1 MKILPIESILGL
13 LESEEGTKF
22 IEKLF
27 KILPKEKRLN
37 DENELFNRINNNFKN
52 SINGE
57 FTDELDNEKIIN
69 YFKYIYKYERTRL
82 SVITNALFF
91 FKLYDNSSLEK
102 LEQILENNNIKEE
115 IEKDLKKV
123 MKKIL
128 SDEEI
133 DFDELKETI
142 SFISTLENAYIDSE
156 VIMDLVNESGVL
168 EPTFMTKV
176 IDKMFCSVLNEE
188 ALELFDASV
197 SFKQNI
203 EITLLDYFDRISN
216 GEVEE
221 DTLNKLFE
229 KYVEKILFFYMSTDK
244 NDILL
249 SNNIL
254 KRLMTLDIKKLDISL
269 LTKLEIDM
277 AKENYKEELR
287 KRLEYIDDI
296 INNPNYCEDYIRCVV
311 IPKLDKKTIISTLED
326 EDFTKILTILDS
338 NGIKKDSKSRI
349 MNLLTSSGIMKKIN
363 NERTINKRNLKQID
377 ETDIK
382 KLDKYAS
389 KAYYLAQEIDE
400 PLALR
405 IIASH
410 IMNDENTVSKPALKV
425 AMISYANNILRKE
438 GINNWKYV
446 FGEIKNKQEKG
457 TTVGQAYLSKSLI
470 GLSLLR
476 FDAFYTDKTAESY
489 LEGILTTL
497 LHETRHVIDDNNVDH
512 NKLSFENS
520 LITKE
525 LLLMSDD
532 EEFYHK
538 NYKSLIIEKYAK
550 MTGVIETLKLLSK
563 IDKDKAKEF
572 YTKASVKIRKLNK
585 TLLDSKRKT
594 NEKEDNFFDMVDNLM
609 KNDPTYIEEYSVL
622 KYEYNE
628 DGTRKSIPLIID
640 SVSDYINNSSDEEN
654 KLDAYKYIRGTIN
667 IEVLRSNSLTD
678 ILEKL
683 VSLSGIKYD
692 DKILNRQLEIYR
704 TGLENRFNQI
714 IDLYKEAQKCNI
726 DVSKDITSSKEIL
739 LKYIDGDE
747 ILDKSVDKTLKSS
760 LDTLV
765 ENEFISSE
773 SVSKKSYKYR
783 RKSL

>member
-27 KILPKEKRLN
+27 KILPKEERLN
-37 DENELFNRINNNFKN
+37 DENELFNRINNSFKN

-57 FTDELDNEKIIN
+57 SSGELDNEKIIN

-123 MKKIL
+123 MEKIL

-133 DFDELKETI
+133 DFDELKE
-142 SFISTLENAYIDSE
+142 SLEFISTLEKAYIDSE

-168 EPTFMTKV
+168 EPTFMTKA
-176 IDKMFCSVLNEE
+176 IDKMFYSVLNEE
-188 ALELFDASV
+188 ALELFDASA

-269 LTKLEIDM
+269 LTKLEVDM
-277 AKENYKEELR
+277 AKEIYKEDAR

-338 NGIKKDSKSRI
+338 NGIKKDSKGRI

-363 NERTINKRNLKQID
+363 NERTINKRKLKQID
-377 ETDIK
+377 QTDIK
-382 KLDKYAS
+382 ELDKYAS

-400 PLALR
+400 PLALK

>member
-37 DENELFNRINNNFKN
+37 DENELFNRINNSFKN

-57 FTDELDNEKIIN
+57 SSDELDNEKIIN

-123 MKKIL
+123 MEKIL

-133 DFDELKETI
+133 DFDELKE
-142 SFISTLENAYIDSE
+142 SLEFISTLEKAYIDSE

-168 EPTFMTKV
+168 EPAFMTKV
-176 IDKMFCSVLNEE
+176 IDKMFYSVLNKE
-188 ALELFDASV
+188 ALELFDASA

-269 LTKLEIDM
+269 LTKLEVDM

-287 KRLEYIDDI
+287 KKLKYIDDV

-338 NGIKKDSKSRI
+338 NGIKKDSKDRI

-363 NERTINKRNLKQID
+363 NERTINKRKLKQID
-377 ETDIK
+377 EIDIK
-382 KLDKYAS
+382 ELDKYAS
-389 KAYYLAQEIDE
+389 KAYYHLAQEIDE
-400 PLALR
+400 PLALK

-457 TTVGQAYLSKSLI
+457 TTVGQTYLSKSLI

-640 SVSDYINNSSDEEN
+640 SVSDCINNSSDEEN

-704 TGLENRFNQI
+704 W
-714 IDLYKEAQKCNI
+714 
-726 DVSKDITSSKEIL
+726 
-739 LKYIDGDE
+739 
-747 ILDKSVDKTLKSS
+747 
-760 LDTLV
+760 
-765 ENEFISSE
+765 
-773 SVSKKSYKYR
+773 
-783 RKSL
+783 

>member
-1 MKILPIESILGL
+1 MKILPIESMLGL

-37 DENELFNRINNNFKN
+37 DENELFNRINNSFKN

-57 FTDELDNEKIIN
+57 SSGELDNEKIIN

-91 FKLYDNSSLEK
+91 FKLYDNSSFEK
-102 LEQILENNNIKEE
+102 LEQILENNNTKEQIK
-115 IEKDLKKV
+115 KDLKKV
-123 MKKIL
+123 MEKIL

-133 DFDELKETI
+133 GFDELKETI

-156 VIMDLVNESGVL
+156 MIMDLVNESKVL
-168 EPTFMTKV
+168 EPAFMTKV
-176 IDKMFCSVLNEE
+176 IDKMFCSVLNKE

-197 SFKQNI
+197 SFKQNV

-229 KYVEKILFFYMSTDK
+229 KYVEKILFLYMSTDK
-244 NDILL
+244 NDTLL

-254 KRLMTLDIKKLDISL
+254 KRLMTLDIEKLDISL
-269 LTKLEIDM
+269 LVKLEINM

-287 KRLEYIDDI
+287 KKLKYIDDI

-311 IPKLDKKTIISTLED
+311 MPKLDKKTIISTLED
-326 EDFTKILTILDS
+326 EDFTKILTILNS
-338 NGIKKDSKSRI
+338 NSIKKDSKSRI
-349 MNLLTSSGIMKKIN
+349 MNLLTSSGIMEEIN
-363 NERTINKRNLKQID
+363 KERTINKQDLKQMNKS
-377 ETDIK
+377 DIE
-382 KLDKYAS
+382 KLDKCAS
-389 KAYYLAQEIDE
+389 KAYYLAQEIEE

-446 FGEIKNKQEKG
+446 FGEIKNKQKKG

-594 NEKEDNFFDMVDNLM
+594 KEKEDNLFDMVDNLM
-609 KNDPTYIEEYSVL
+609 KNNPTYIEEYSVL

-667 IEVLRSNSLTD
+667 IEILPSTPIEELLQNCDSYTD
-678 ILEKL
+678 
-683 VSLSGIKYD
+683 
-692 DKILNRQLEIYR
+692 REI
-704 TGLENRFNQI
+704 EVP
-714 IDLYKEAQKCNI
+714 K
-726 DVSKDITSSKEIL
+726 V
-739 LKYIDGDE
+739 
-747 ILDKSVDKTLKSS
+747 
-760 LDTLV
+760 V
-765 ENEFISSE
+765 EE
-773 SVSKKSYKYR
+773 
-783 RKSL
+783 

>member
-27 KILPKEKRLN
+27 KILPKEERLN
-37 DENELFNRINNNFKN
+37 DENELFNRINNSFKN

-57 FTDELDNEKIIN
+57 SSGELDNEKIIN

-123 MKKIL
+123 MEKIL

-133 DFDELKETI
+133 DFDELKE
-142 SFISTLENAYIDSE
+142 SLEFISTLEKAYIDSE

-168 EPTFMTKV
+168 EPTFMTKA
-176 IDKMFCSVLNEE
+176 IDKMFYSVLNEE
-188 ALELFDASV
+188 ALELFDASA
-197 SFKQNI
+197 SFKQSI

-269 LTKLEIDM
+269 LTKLEVDM
-277 AKENYKEELR
+277 AKEIYKEDAR

-338 NGIKKDSKSRI
+338 NGIKKDSKGRI

-363 NERTINKRNLKQID
+363 NERTINKRKLKQID

-382 KLDKYAS
+382 ELDKYAS

-410 IMNDENTVSKPALKV
+410 IMNDESTVSKPALKV

-640 SVSDYINNSSDEEN
+640 SVSACINNISDEKT

-667 IEVLRSNSLTD
+667 IEVLRNNSLTD

-704 TGLENRFNQI
+704 TELENRFI
-714 IDLYKEAQKCNI
+714 LLIVLYKEAQ
-726 DVSKDITSSKEIL
+726 
-739 LKYIDGDE
+739 
-747 ILDKSVDKTLKSS
+747 
-760 LDTLV
+760 
-765 ENEFISSE
+765 
-773 SVSKKSYKYR
+773 
-783 RKSL
+783 

>member
-27 KILPKEKRLN
+27 KILPKEERLN
-37 DENELFNRINNNFKN
+37 DENELFNRINNSFKN

-57 FTDELDNEKIIN
+57 SSGELDNEKIIN

-133 DFDELKETI
+133 DFDELKE
-142 SFISTLENAYIDSE
+142 SLEFISTLEKAYIDSE

-168 EPTFMTKV
+168 EPTFMTKA

-188 ALELFDASV
+188 ALELFDASA

-269 LTKLEIDM
+269 LTKLEVDM
-277 AKENYKEELR
+277 AKEIYKEDAR

-338 NGIKKDSKSRI
+338 NGIKKDSKGRI

-363 NERTINKRNLKQID
+363 NERTINKRNLKQIHQ
-377 ETDIK
+377 TDIK
-382 KLDKYAS
+382 ELDKYAS

-400 PLALR
+400 PLALK

>member
-27 KILPKEKRLN
+27 KILPKEERLN
-37 DENELFNRINNNFKN
+37 DENELFNRINNSFKN

-57 FTDELDNEKIIN
+57 SSGELDNEKIIN

-123 MKKIL
+123 MEKIL

-133 DFDELKETI
+133 GFDELKGTI

-168 EPTFMTKV
+168 EPTFMTKA

-197 SFKQNI
+197 SFKQNV

-277 AKENYKEELR
+277 AKEIYKEDTR

-338 NGIKKDSKSRI
+338 NGIKKDSKDRI
-349 MNLLTSSGIMKKIN
+349 MNLLTSSGIMKKTN

-382 KLDKYAS
+382 ELDKYAS

-400 PLALR
+400 PLALK

-704 TGLENRFNQI
+704 TELENRFNQI

-726 DVSKDITSSKEIL
+726 DISKDITSSKEIL

>member
-27 KILPKEKRLN
+27 KILPKEERLN
-37 DENELFNRINNNFKN
+37 DENELFNRINNSFKN

-57 FTDELDNEKIIN
+57 SSGELDNEKIIN

-123 MKKIL
+123 MEKIL

-133 DFDELKETI
+133 DFDELKE
-142 SFISTLENAYIDSE
+142 SLEFISTLEKAYIDSE

-168 EPTFMTKV
+168 EPTFMTKA
-176 IDKMFCSVLNEE
+176 IDKMFYSVLNEE
-188 ALELFDASV
+188 ALELFDASA
-197 SFKQNI
+197 SFKQSI

-269 LTKLEIDM
+269 LTKLEVDM
-277 AKENYKEELR
+277 AKEIYKEDAR

-338 NGIKKDSKSRI
+338 NGIKKDSKGRI

-363 NERTINKRNLKQID
+363 NERTINKRKLKQID
-377 ETDIK
+377 QTDIK
-382 KLDKYAS
+382 ELDKYAS

-400 PLALR
+400 PLALK

-446 FGEIKNKQEKG
+446 FGEIKNKQKKG

-654 KLDAYKYIRGTIN
+654 KLDVYKYIRGTIN

>member
-37 DENELFNRINNNFKN
+37 DENELFNRINNSFKN

-123 MKKIL
+123 MEKIL

-133 DFDELKETI
+133 DFDELKE
-142 SFISTLENAYIDSE
+142 SLEFISTLENAYIDSE

-168 EPTFMTKV
+168 EPTFMTKA
-176 IDKMFCSVLNEE
+176 IDKMFYSVLNEE
-188 ALELFDASV
+188 ALELFDASA
-197 SFKQNI
+197 SFKQSI

-269 LTKLEIDM
+269 LTKLEVDM
-277 AKENYKEELR
+277 AKEIYKEDAR

-338 NGIKKDSKSRI
+338 NGIKKDSKDRI
-349 MNLLTSSGIMKKIN
+349 MNLLTSSGIMKKTN

-382 KLDKYAS
+382 ELDKYAS

-400 PLALR
+400 PLALK

-692 DKILNRQLEIYR
+692 DKILNRQLEIYK
-704 TGLENRFNQI
+704 TELENRFNQI

-726 DVSKDITSSKEIL
+726 DISKDITSSKEIL

>member
-1 MKILPIESILGL
+1 MKILPIESMLGL

-37 DENELFNRINNNFKN
+37 DENELFNRVNNSFKN

-57 FTDELDNEKIIN
+57 STDELDNEKIIN

-91 FKLYDNSSLEK
+91 FKLYDNSSFEK

-123 MKKIL
+123 MEKIL

-133 DFDELKETI
+133 DFDELKE
-142 SFISTLENAYIDSE
+142 SLEFISTLENAYIDSE

-168 EPTFMTKV
+168 EPTFMTKA

-188 ALELFDASV
+188 ALELFDASA

-254 KRLMTLDIKKLDISL
+254 KRLMTLDIEKLDISL
-269 LTKLEIDM
+269 LVKLEINM

-326 EDFTKILTILDS
+326 EDFTKILTILNS
-338 NGIKKDSKSRI
+338 NSIKKDSKSRI

-363 NERTINKRNLKQID
+363 NERTINKRKLKQID

-382 KLDKYAS
+382 ELDKYAS

-400 PLALR
+400 PLALK

-446 FGEIKNKQEKG
+446 FGEIKNKQKKG

-704 TGLENRFNQI
+704 TELENRFNQI

-726 DVSKDITSSKEIL
+726 DISKDITSSKEIL

>member
-27 KILPKEKRLN
+27 KILPKEERLN
-37 DENELFNRINNNFKN
+37 DENELFNRINNSFKN

-57 FTDELDNEKIIN
+57 SSGELDNEKIIN

-123 MKKIL
+123 MEKIL

-133 DFDELKETI
+133 DFDELKE
-142 SFISTLENAYIDSE
+142 SLEFISTLEKAYIDSE

-168 EPTFMTKV
+168 EPTFMTKA
-176 IDKMFCSVLNEE
+176 IDKMFYSVLNEE
-188 ALELFDASV
+188 ALELFDASA
-197 SFKQNI
+197 SFKQSI

-269 LTKLEIDM
+269 LTKLEVDM
-277 AKENYKEELR
+277 AKEIYKEDAR

-338 NGIKKDSKSRI
+338 NGIKKDSKGRI

-363 NERTINKRNLKQID
+363 NERTINKRKLKQID
-377 ETDIK
+377 QTDIK
-382 KLDKYAS
+382 ELDKYAS

-400 PLALR
+400 PLALK

-410 IMNDENTVSKPALKV
+410 IMNDENTVSKPTLKV

-446 FGEIKNKQEKG
+446 FGEIKNKQKKG

-654 KLDAYKYIRGTIN
+654 KLDVYKYIRGTIN

>member
-1 MKILPIESILGL
+1 MKILPIESMLGL

-37 DENELFNRINNNFKN
+37 DENELFNRINNSFKN

-57 FTDELDNEKIIN
+57 STDELDNEKIIN
-69 YFKYIYKYERTRL
+69 YFKYIYKYEKARL
-82 SVITNALFF
+82 GVITNALFF
-91 FKLYDNSSLEK
+91 FKLYDNSSFEK
-102 LEQILENNNIKEE
+102 LEQILENNNTKEQIK
-115 IEKDLKKV
+115 KDLKKV
-123 MKKIL
+123 MEKIL

-133 DFDELKETI
+133 GFDELKETI

-176 IDKMFCSVLNEE
+176 IDKMFCSVLNKE

-197 SFKQNI
+197 SFKQNV

-229 KYVEKILFFYMSTDK
+229 KYVEKILFLYMATDK
-244 NDILL
+244 NDTLL

-254 KRLMTLDIKKLDISL
+254 KRLMTLDIEKLDISL
-269 LTKLEIDM
+269 LVKLEINM

-287 KRLEYIDDI
+287 KKLKYIDDI

-311 IPKLDKKTIISTLED
+311 MPKLDKKTIISTLED
-326 EDFTKILTILDS
+326 EDFTKILTILNS
-338 NGIKKDSKSRI
+338 NSIKKDSKSRI
-349 MNLLTSSGIMKKIN
+349 MNLLTSSGIMEEIN
-363 NERTINKRNLKQID
+363 KERTINKQDLKQMNKS
-377 ETDIK
+377 DIE
-382 KLDKYAS
+382 KLDKCAS

-410 IMNDENTVSKPALKV
+410 IMNDNNTVSKPALKV
-425 AMISYANNILRKE
+425 AMISYANNLLREKK
-438 GINNWKYV
+438 INNWKYV

-640 SVSDYINNSSDEEN
+640 SVSACINNSSDEQN

-683 VSLSGIKYD
+683 VSLNGIKYD
-692 DKILNRQLEIYR
+692 DKILNRQLEMYR

-714 IDLYKEAQKCNI
+714 IDLYKEAQKSNV

-739 LKYIDGDE
+739 LKYIDSDE

-765 ENEFISSE
+765 ENGFISSE
-773 SVSKKSYKYR
+773 SVGKKSYKYR
-783 RKSL
+783 HKTL

>member
-22 IEKLF
+22 IKKLF
-27 KILPKEKRLN
+27 KILSKEKRLN
-37 DENELFNRINNNFKN
+37 DEVELLNIINN
-52 SINGE
+52 SIENGLNGE
-57 FTDELDNEKIIN
+57 STGELDNEKIIN
-69 YFKYIYKYERTRL
+69 YFKYIYKYEKTRL
-82 SVITNALFF
+82 GVITNALFF
-91 FKLYDNSSLEK
+91 FKLYDNSSFEK

-123 MKKIL
+123 MEKIL

-133 DFDELKETI
+133 DFDELKESI
-142 SFISTLENAYIDSE
+142 GFISTLEKAYIDSE

-168 EPTFMTKV
+168 EPTFMTKA
-176 IDKMFCSVLNEE
+176 IDKIFCSVVNKK
-188 ALELFDASV
+188 ALELFDAST
-197 SFKQNI
+197 SFKQNV

-229 KYVEKILFFYMSTDK
+229 KYVEKILFLYMATDK
-244 NDILL
+244 NDTLL

-254 KRLMTLDIKKLDISL
+254 KRLMTLDIEKLDISL
-269 LTKLEIDM
+269 LTKLEINM
-277 AKENYKEELR
+277 AKEIYKEDSR

-296 INNPNYCEDYIRCVV
+296 INNPNYSEDYIRCVV

-338 NGIKKDSKSRI
+338 NGIKKDSKNRI

-585 TLLDSKRKT
+585 TLLDSRRKA

-609 KNDPTYIEEYSVL
+609 KNNPTYIEEYSVL

-640 SVSDYINNSSDEEN
+640 SVSDCINNISDEKT

-667 IEVLRSNSLTD
+667 IEVLRNNSLTG

-714 IDLYKEAQKCNI
+714 IDLYKEAQKCNV

-739 LKYIDGDE
+739 LKYVDSDE
-747 ILDKSVDKTLKSS
+747 FLDKSVDKTLKSS

-765 ENEFISSE
+765 ENGFISSE
-773 SVSKKSYKYR
+773 SVGKKSYKYR
-783 RKSL
+783 HKSL

>member
-27 KILPKEKRLN
+27 KILPKEERLN
-37 DENELFNRINNNFKN
+37 DENELFNRINNSFKN

-57 FTDELDNEKIIN
+57 SSGELDNEKIIN

-123 MKKIL
+123 MEKIL

-133 DFDELKETI
+133 DFDELKE
-142 SFISTLENAYIDSE
+142 SLEFISTLEKAYIDSE

-168 EPTFMTKV
+168 EPTFMTKA
-176 IDKMFCSVLNEE
+176 IDKMFYSVLNEE
-188 ALELFDASV
+188 ALELFDASA
-197 SFKQNI
+197 SFKQSI

-269 LTKLEIDM
+269 LTKLEVDM
-277 AKENYKEELR
+277 AKEIYKEDAR

-338 NGIKKDSKSRI
+338 NGIKKDSKGRI

-363 NERTINKRNLKQID
+363 NERTINKRKLKQID

-382 KLDKYAS
+382 ELDKYAS

-410 IMNDENTVSKPALKV
+410 IMNDESTVSKPALKV

-640 SVSDYINNSSDEEN
+640 SVSACINNISDEKT

-667 IEVLRSNSLTD
+667 IEVLRNNSLTD

-704 TGLENRFNQI
+704 TELEYMFI
-714 IDLYKEAQKCNI
+714 LLIVLYKEAQ
-726 DVSKDITSSKEIL
+726 
-739 LKYIDGDE
+739 
-747 ILDKSVDKTLKSS
+747 
-760 LDTLV
+760 
-765 ENEFISSE
+765 
-773 SVSKKSYKYR
+773 
-783 RKSL
+783 